1 MYPGVSQSLTTLC
14 IDPVRLTPYTPY
26 QEEIGQGRL
35 ESLLNFQT
43 LVMDLTCMDVANASL
58 LDEASS
64 ASEALAMTY
73 RHNKRNRWFVAD
85 NVHPQTLSVA
95 RTRASALGIDV
106 HVGDPGR
113 TDFKPYSGV
122 LLQYPDTYGH
132 LVDYEEIVHK
142 AHDDGV
148 RVYSAKITHAT
159 LVRCQWCI

>member
-1 MYPGVSQSLTTLC
+1 M
-14 IDPVRLTPYTPY
+14 
-26 QEEIGQGRL
+26 
-35 ESLLNFQT
+35 NFQT

-73 RHNKRNRWFVAD
+73 RHNKRERWFVAD

-113 TDFKPYSGV
+113 TDFKSYSGV

-132 LVDYEEIVHK
+132 LVDYEEIVRK

-148 RVYSAKITHAT
+148 RVYSASIRHTT
-159 LVRCQWCI
+159 LVRRQWRIYGVRDWSTIGFDRLEG